1 MIDKVDEDDNFIP
14 LIIKGI
20 RSHMQRPLG
29 MFGIFELEKHF
40 QQGSKHD

>member
-1 MIDKVDEDDNFIP
+1 MIDKVDENDNFAR
-14 LIIKGI
+14 LIFKGI
-20 RSHMQRPLG
+20 GSHMQKPLG